1 MLIADR
7 ILEYLYSKEN
17 APHGSKDVA
26 NELGV
31 TEYEVITAVE
41 GVFKIKKGFI
51 SEGKF
56 KHSFGDSSK
65 ALYAMHGMEK
75 VVLEFIS
82 SGGFKKIYSQL
93 EEERKR
99 EAQQK
104 DTTAVL
110 TQLQI
115 DQLLKLPK
123 EALWTRGLAI
133 VAIVVSIIALLKK

>member
-1 MLIADR
+1 MEYLINSNEWMLIADR
-7 ILEYLYSKEN
+7 VLEFLYTREN
-17 APHGSKDVA
+17 ALHGSKDVA

-51 SEGKF
+51 SENKF
-56 KHSFGDSSK
+56 KHSFRDSSK
-65 ALYAMHGMEK
+65 ALYAMPGMNK

-123 EALWTRGLAI
+123 EAL
-133 VAIVVSIIALLKK
+133 